1 MKEPAEPLGLI
12 AGNGRLPLQV
22 AREARRRGLRIVAV
36 AHRGETL
43 PEIAQEAD
51 EITWVPVGSLGRIAR
66 ALREAGVRQ
75 AIMAGGL
82 DKARLLRHF
91 RPDVAALKVLLSAR
105 GRGDDRLL
113 RAVAEYFADQ
123 GIQIV
128 DSATLIPDLFA
139 PTGVL
144 SRRKPSAQEKAD
156 IEEGWRVA
164 RALGGLDV
172 GQSVAVKSGAI
183 VAVEA
188 VEGTDALIRR
198 AGALVGPG
206 VVIVK
211 AAKPGQDLR
220 FDVPTVGPKTV
231 ETMAEAGAAA
241 LAVEAGR
248 TLLLDRAEMV
258 AQANAHRIT
267 LVGYGT

>member
-1 MKEPAEPLGLI
+1 MTAPPEPLGLI
-12 AGNGRLPLQV
+12 AGNGHLPLAI
-22 AREARRRGLRIVAV
+22 AREARRRGLSVVTV

-43 PEIAQEAD
+43 PEIALEVD
-51 EITWVPVGSLGRIAR
+51 EITWVSVGSLGRIVQAFR
-66 ALREAGVRQ
+66 AAGVRR

-82 DKARLLRHF
+82 DKARLLRRF
-91 RPDVAALKVLLSAR
+91 RPDLAALRVLLSVR

-113 RAVAEYFADQ
+113 RAVADYLATE
-123 GIQIV
+123 GIEIV
-128 DSATLIPDLFA
+128 DCAALTPDLLA
-139 PTGVL
+139 PAGVL
-144 SRRKPSAQEKAD
+144 SRRPPTAPERTD

-164 RALGGLDV
+164 RALGDLDV

-198 AGALVGPG
+198 AGELAGPG

-220 FDVPTVGPKTV
+220 FDVPTVGPQTV
-231 ETMAEAGAAA
+231 ETMAEVGAAV

-248 TLLLDRAEMV
+248 TLLLDRAETV
-258 AQANAHRIT
+258 ARANRHRIA
-267 LVGYGT
+267 LVGHGT